1 MSGDPCYQAALF
13 RNGYP
18 RRERNMTTAPSHS
31 ASQNLNS
38 AGSKVIP
45 RLALPVSIIA
55 LRAEAFSPDD
65 KTVVVSLTT
74 KYSSVERTYS
84 VPLECFHDLVDDLQR
99 LNALTDTTSF

>member
-1 MSGDPCYQAALF
+1 MWWALAIK
-13 RNGYP
+13 P
-18 RRERNMTTAPSHS
+18 LVSERGSVTMPTAPHHL
-31 ASQNLNS
+31 ASQNPVS
-38 AGSKVIP
+38 STGHKIIP
-45 RLALPVSIIA
+45 RLALPVSVIA
-55 LRAEAFSPDD
+55 VRAEAYSPDD

>member
-1 MSGDPCYQAALF
+1 
-13 RNGYP
+13 
-18 RRERNMTTAPSHS
+18 
-31 ASQNLNS
+31 
-38 AGSKVIP
+38 
-45 RLALPVSIIA
+45 

>member
-1 MSGDPCYQAALF
+1 MP
-13 RNGYP
+13 
-18 RRERNMTTAPSHS
+18 TAPNHS
-31 ASQNLNS
+31 ASPNS
-38 AGSKVIP
+38 TVNNGIP
-45 RLALPVSIIA
+45 RLALPVSVIA

-99 LNALTDTTSF
+99 LNALTDTTSFCHSDLEAKDA

>member
-1 MSGDPCYQAALF
+1 MP
-13 RNGYP
+13 
-18 RRERNMTTAPSHS
+18 TAPNHS

-38 AGSKVIP
+38 TGINAVP
-45 RLALPVSIIA
+45 RLALPVCVIA
-55 LRAEAFSPDD
+55 MRAEAFSPDD

-84 VPLECFHDLVDDLQR
+84 VPLECFHDPVDDLQR

>member
-1 MSGDPCYQAALF
+1 MP
-13 RNGYP
+13 
-18 RRERNMTTAPSHS
+18 TAPDHS

-38 AGSKVIP
+38 TGNNAVS
-45 RLALPVSIIA
+45 RAFSLPVSVIA

-65 KTVVVSLTT
+65 KSVVVSLTT

-99 LNALTDTTSF
+99 LNALTDTSSF

>member
-1 MSGDPCYQAALF
+1 MP
-13 RNGYP
+13 
-18 RRERNMTTAPSHS
+18 TAPNHS

-38 AGSKVIP
+38 TGNNVIP
-45 RLALPVSIIA
+45 RAFALPVSVIA

>member
-1 MSGDPCYQAALF
+1 MP
-13 RNGYP
+13 
-18 RRERNMTTAPSHS
+18 TAPSHS

-38 AGSKVIP
+38 TGSKVIP
-45 RLALPVSIIA
+45 RLALPVSVIA
-55 LRAEAFSPDD
+55 MRAEAFSPDD